1 MMVTLDNY
9 EEYMLLEADGE
20 LDEAGRAALYA
31 FLEQH
36 PELKKE
42 MDAYMSTRL
51 VPDTNMVFEHKESLL
66 KDEPGK
72 KIFSLGNWWI
82 YAAAAAVVLFV
93 VTFMNREQ
101 QEEIPGT
108 AIVKTETKN
117 TTPQNNISN
126 HINTAPVTDSDKSL
140 HSTPADPIAYENKK
154 PHQQK
159 TSIKAPVA
167 NPVVKRPVQEES
179 IAHQPLPPAETPRKQ
194 PMPEKQPI
202 IPAPEPVQVPQE
214 HVAVETPQPAEQQ
227 PELKERRSLLAS
239 LPLDEGR
246 REGLNELTDAVN
258 NKIERIKNMTS
269 SIKGTDVKVKI
280 GNRDLFVV
288 KF

>member
-36 PELKKE
+36 PGLKKE
-42 MDAYMSTRL
+42 MEAYMATRL
-51 VPDTNMVFEHKESLL
+51 VPDTNMVFEHKNSLL

-72 KIFSLGNWWI
+72 KTFSLGNWWI
-82 YAAAAAVVLFV
+82 YAAAAAVVVFV
-93 VTFMNREQ
+93 ITFMNREQ
-101 QEEIPGT
+101 SEEITGT
-108 AIVKTETKN
+108 EIVKTETKN
-117 TTPQNNISN
+117 TTSPTNISN
-126 HINTAPVTDSDKSL
+126 NITTAPVTDSDKSL

-154 PHQQK
+154 QHQQK
-159 TSIKAPVA
+159 NSIKT
-167 NPVVKRPVQEES
+167 PVVNPIKRPVQQES
-179 IAHQPLPPAETPRKQ
+179 VAHQPLPPAEAPLKQ
-194 PMPEKQPI
+194 PMPEKQPM
-202 IPAPEPVQVPQE
+202 IPAPEPVPAPQE
-214 HVAVETPQPAEQQ
+214 HLAVETPKPAEEQ
-227 PELKERRSLLAS
+227 PDVREHRSLLAS